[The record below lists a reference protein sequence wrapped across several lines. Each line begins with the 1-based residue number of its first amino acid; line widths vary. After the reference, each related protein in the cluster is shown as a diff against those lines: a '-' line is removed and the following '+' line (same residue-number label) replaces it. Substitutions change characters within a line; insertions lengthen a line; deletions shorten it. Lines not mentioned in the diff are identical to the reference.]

1 MKLTTLKDLEKDLEW
16 KSDTLTGLKQAA
28 RDWVF
33 VFSGEINTQN
43 SKEHIGVNNNV
54 VDWIKHFFNL
64 DEIHNEEEIK
74 NGNSWKKVGKR
85 RNNI

>member
-1 MKLTTLKDLEKDLEW
+1 MKLKTLKDLEKDLEW
-16 KSDTLTGLKQAA
+16 KYDTLTGLKQAA

-33 VFSGEINTQN
+33 VFGGEINTRN

-74 NGNSWKKVGKR
+74 NDRKESK
-85 RNNI
+85 I

>member
-16 KSDTLTGLKQAA
+16 KSDTLAGLKQAA

-33 VFSGEINTQN
+33 VFGG
-43 SKEHIGVNNNV
+43 KGNV

-74 NGNSWKKVGKR
+74 NDRKESK
-85 RNNI
+85 I